1 MNLLSSLRA
10 TRAPIPSIPM
20 SSPPG
25 MKRRRLCSDQDLERM
40 ATPLTIVPA
49 PQPLPRDPR
58 SNVSSCG
65 HVLAG
70 HRYGSG
76 KDCLDDVMVAGAPAD
91 IAFQFSAHGLLV
103 QTFGMTVDHVD
114 CGHDHAGRAKP
125 ALKPVML
132 FEGSLHRMQLVAECE
147 PLDRQHFTAGSLS
160 RQHRAGLYRLAIHM
174 HDASAAR

>member
-1 MNLLSSLRA
+1 MNLLSSLRP
-10 TRAPIPSIPM
+10 TRAPIPSTPM

-25 MKRRRLCSDQDLERM
+25 MKRRRLCGSQDLQRT
-40 ATPLTIVPA
+40 ATPLAAVLRRTFA
-49 PQPLPRDPR
+49 SR
-58 SNVSSCG
+58 SSVKSSSCG

-160 RQHRAGLYRLAIHM
+160 RQHRAGFYRLAIHM
-174 HDASAAR
+174 HDASAAL